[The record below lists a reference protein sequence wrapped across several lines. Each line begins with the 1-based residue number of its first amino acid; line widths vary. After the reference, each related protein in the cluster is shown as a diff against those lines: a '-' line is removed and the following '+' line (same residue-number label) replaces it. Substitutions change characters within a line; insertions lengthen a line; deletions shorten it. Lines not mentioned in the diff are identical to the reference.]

1 MIDPC
6 GPGVDCGLRRET
18 CQLDH
23 ETLCGAYVLLLMRV
37 ILLPGAYLPKLVP
50 VDGPAR
56 SHLAPRADPFDRVE
70 YLLNRN
76 SVGAFRAAV
85 RPALHN
91 SKLRERRPGRDH
103 QSNSVTCARTAATDL
118 QESQRSWER
127 ASNGSESAGAGAAGG
142 S

>member
-1 MIDPC
+1 MIEC
-6 GPGVDCGLRRET
+6 GPGVDCGVWSQTRDVSSIRLCVVRT
-18 CQLDH
+18 CYSL
-23 ETLCGAYVLLLMRV
+23 RV

-50 VDGPAR
+50 VDGPTR

-70 YLLNRN
+70 YLLNRI
-76 SVGAFRAAV
+76 
-85 RPALHN
+85 ALAP
-91 SKLRERRPGRDH
+91 SGRQLGRLSTTPSCGERRPGRDH